1 MKIEFRKVP
10 QTPKEF
16 SAEFN
21 SVKIEGTFCKMSPS
35 LVKIDGKLTGIT
47 SITCARCGQDETVT
61 LDEDINFILSDGIY
75 KSSSEEDDLIIEIED
90 SLINFDEIIESEISS
105 IQSDYYICSECENS
119 DFVEKEY

>member
-10 QTPKEF
+10 QTPKEL

-35 LVKIDGKLTGIT
+35 LVKIDGKLTGET
-47 SITCARCGQDETVT
+47 SIPCARCGQEETVT
-61 LDEDINFILSDGIY
+61 LNEDINFILSDGIY
-75 KSSSEEDDLIIEIED
+75 KSTSEEDDLIIEIED

>member
-16 SAEFN
+16 TAEFN

-35 LVKIDGKLTGIT
+35 LVKIDGKLTGKT

>member
-16 SAEFN
+16 NAEFN

-35 LVKIDGKLTGIT
+35 LVKIDGKLTGKT

>member
-35 LVKIDGKLTGIT
+35 LVKIDGKLTGKT